1 MKGILRGFV
10 AGVLVL
16 GVLLYG
22 YHSYINISNSEFYA
36 DIKHAAPIMAQVF
49 GIAGLAWMV
58 IYSILSADTSKV
70 KLIGSGLVLS
80 LAFAANNV
88 WTYGLSIFIV
98 ATLVTE
104 LQFLE
109 KLAAM
114 FTNRDK
120 YWDFLA
126 QQATPE
132 QSKQKAILEAVEAV
146 EAEEA
151 EKRGKKPE
159 DLSPKSDRSSESKAP
174 FVKPATTSAGEQ
186 NAPPNASYL
195 SQDVNDP
202 PETMLVHDISE
213 KLVKDRARNIMKFQ
227 SDAFSA
233 LQRYTS
239 ALEGAKL
246 IAQVRFSA
254 PGLNFEVDALL
265 KTQSV
270 DYVVE
275 IKNVVTGSGVI
286 KAQLML
292 SKLIDKYAAM
302 IASARERKMVKGILI
317 IPKGAWVAK
326 DSVTDVVVLELDSK
340 TNLLKHVGGDW

>member
-1 MKGILRGFV
+1 MGI
-10 AGVLVL
+10 
-16 GVLLYG
+16 LLYG
-22 YHSYINISNSEFYA
+22 YHAYVNISNSEFYG

-58 IYSILSADTSKV
+58 IYSILSAETSKV

-126 QQATPE
+126 QQSTPE
-132 QSKQKAILEAVEAV
+132 RSKQKAILEAVEAV
-146 EAEEA
+146 EAEQA
-151 EKRGKKPE
+151 EQRGDEPE
-159 DLSPKSDRSSESKAP
+159 DLAPKPGSFGEIQTPVFEPANTSMEEQKVAP
-174 FVKPATTSAGEQ
+174 DVFS
-186 NAPPNASYL
+186 L
-195 SQDVNDP
+195 SQDLNDP
-202 PETMLVHDISE
+202 TEDVVKHDLSQA
-213 KLVKDRARNIMKFQ
+213 LVKDRVKNIMKFQ
-227 SDAFSA
+227 NDAFSA
-233 LQRYTS
+233 LRRYTS
-239 ALEGAKL
+239 ALEGSKL
-246 IAQVRFSA
+246 VSQMRFSA
-254 PGLNFEVDALL
+254 PGVSFEVDALL

-275 IKNVVTGSGVI
+275 IKNVVTASGIV

-292 SKLIDKYAAM
+292 AKLITKYATL
-302 IASARERKMVKGILI
+302 IATAGERKDVKGILI
-317 IPKGAWVAK
+317 IPKGVWVK
-326 DSVTDVVVLELDSK
+326 RNIVIDVVVLELDQK